1 MIDVDAIP
9 YPFQTCHLRKE
20 DHVKIGEAGDQAA
33 VAKADTFFEEGFVL
47 DQKYLIC
54 GERFSGGMAVVYHA
68 TGVLDS
74 REHAVKIPLTAA
86 DSELS
91 RLSFLRE
98 ERALSDLCHANIIRL
113 QDSGSLLNVPFL
125 VLEWL
130 GGGDLKSWI
139 QEHGPANWSEFYE
152 IVGRPLLRALVYA
165 HQRHWAHRD
174 LKPQNILLD
183 QAGAPKIADFGIAR
197 NTNQPQ
203 LGLTFFQTG
212 SPPYTPPESDD
223 GYRSDRRDLYSWAAI
238 AISCLTGSLFYSA
251 DDMRV
256 ALEALREFAAPKEI
270 LRKALAQSA
279 NERHETA
286 SLLMAELDSH
296 YAAAIAKAQAPIGV
310 PIVIASACIQT
321 LRAEYVAL
329 DENESIAYIVGDLN
343 NAWSAF
349 VDEQAGTVQIFGATL
364 RAKCKIAEYSLSV
377 ENLVIHTPDRA
388 RELREQ
394 NPTVA
399 GVTFHAGNIRD
410 YGAAREALRT
420 FLSRLEVVDS
430 VRALQAEDKR
440 RSKWFDCWGEF
451 LREKERQ
458 IKVKQREFLARR
470 IDDDGEFL
478 VATIEGDFEREEL
491 GPSLVMQTAGGKP
504 VILTVVDVEADQVR
518 LFLRSGK
525 RGDIRTSNVILQ
537 TNFEAERKS
546 LQKQR
551 AALDDIR
558 AGRAV
563 SPDIG
568 SVLSEPETAAPPE
581 PAGMCFPKH
590 LSADKRQVLDKAMEV
605 SSLLVVNGPPGTG
618 KTTLIAELISAYLT
632 RYPERRILLSSQ
644 THVALDHI
652 IAKLDDK
659 GLSDQVV
666 RIISFGSENAHKV
679 SKSVE
684 PLTLERKV
692 KEWCLKAE
700 ERSEQFIEMYAKNR
714 SINAFEIKTEL
725 LGRAYMETRKALRHL
740 QSTLQ
745 KLKDKSVRIDRE
757 RLEKLAAGEPADPH
771 ELLTQTEQTL
781 TEESDLRSNIGSLEA
796 RLSRLTVNLDRLN
809 GLGAVFK
816 DAADADLEG
825 LLDGLVGT
833 GASKKELMPLMKLH
847 LDWLTR
853 LGSERSFHGAVLREA
868 RIVAGTCIGLGSTPA
883 FQQDEY
889 DLCIVDEASKATATE
904 TLVPMS
910 RSRRTILVGDPK
922 QLPPFIESFEDENG
936 EPVFSDDAR
945 KSLLQVLLSQLPK
958 ENVEELFEQRRMCST
973 IGHLVSHAFYENKL
987 ENVRGDD
994 ERNEVVA
1001 RIYPTPVVWLSTSKL
1016 WARSETPVPGNT
1028 YENGTEGHEVIEQL
1042 KAIAR
1047 HTRKAKEPIEVAV
1060 IAAYSAQVAL
1070 LRDTISQQIGQH
1082 DGFTV
1087 EVNTVDAFQGR
1098 EADICLYS
1106 VTRSNDEDKI
1116 GFQREKERLNVALS
1130 RARDALVII
1139 GDAKFCHSIK
1149 GQNPFREVIDYIY
1162 ANPDFCTMRNL

>member
-1 MIDVDAIP
+1 MKSDKAAD
-9 YPFQTCHLRKE
+9 QL
-20 DHVKIGEAGDQAA
+20 DMAGAG
-33 VAKADTFFEEGFVL
+33 TLIEEGFIL

-54 GERFSGGMAVVYHA
+54 GERLSGGMAVVYRA
-68 TGVLDS
+68 IGVLNQQQ
-74 REHAVKIPLTAA
+74 HAVKVPLQIAN
-86 DSELS
+86 SELS

-98 ERALSDLCHANIIRL
+98 ERALSDLCHSNIIRL
-113 QDSGSLLNVPFL
+113 VDSGSVRNVPYL
-125 VLEWL
+125 VLKWL
-130 GGGDLKSWI
+130 VGGDLKKRI
-139 QEHGPANWSEFYE
+139 QEQGPANWSEFYE
-152 IVGRPLLRALVYA
+152 NVGRPLLRALVYS

-174 LKPQNILLD
+174 LKPQNVLFD
-183 QAGAPKIADFGIAR
+183 EAGTPKIVDFGIAR
-197 NTNQPQ
+197 NMNQPQ

-223 GYRSDRRDLYSWAAI
+223 GYLSDRRDLYSWAAI
-238 AISCLTGSLFYSA
+238 AISCLTGTVFHNA
-251 DDMRV
+251 DDMRI
-256 ALEALREFAAPKEI
+256 ALETLREFAAPKEI

-279 NERHETA
+279 NDRHQTA
-286 SLLMAELDSH
+286 SLLMAELDSYH
-296 YAAAIAKAQAPIGV
+296 AAAIAKALVPISV
-310 PIVIASACIQT
+310 SIVIAPACIQAI
-321 LRAEYVAL
+321 RAEYVAL
-329 DENESIAYIVGDLN
+329 DENESIVYIVGDLN
-343 NAWSAF
+343 NSWSAF
-349 VDEQAGTVQIFGATL
+349 VNEQAGTIQIFGATL
-364 RAKCKIAEYSLSV
+364 RAKCKVEEYSLSV
-377 ENLVIHTPDRA
+377 ESIVIHTPDRA

-399 GVTFHAGNIRD
+399 GVTFHAEKPRD
-410 YGAAREALRT
+410 YGVARDAMRT
-420 FLSRLEVVDS
+420 FVSRLEVVDS
-430 VRALQAEDKR
+430 VRAQEAEDKR
-440 RSKWFDCWGEF
+440 RSKWFDCWGDF

-458 IKVKQREFLARR
+458 VKVKQREFLARR

-504 VILTVVDVEADQVR
+504 IILTVIDVEADQVR
-518 LFLRSGK
+518 LFLRSGR
-525 RGDIRTSNVILQ
+525 RGDIRTTNVFLQ

-568 SVLSEPETAAPPE
+568 NILSEPATAAPPE
-581 PAGMCFPKH
+581 PAGMHFPEH

-605 SSLLVVNGPPGTG
+605 SSLMVVNGPPGTG
-618 KTTLIAELISAYLT
+618 KTTLIAELINAYLT
-632 RYPERRILLSSQ
+632 RYPERRVLLSSQ

-659 GLSDQVV
+659 GLSKHIV

-684 PLTLERKV
+684 SLTLERKV

-700 ERSEQFIEMYAKNR
+700 ERSEQFIEMYANNR
-714 SINAFEIKTEL
+714 GIDAFEIKTEL
-725 LGRAYMETRKALRHL
+725 LGRAYMETRKALRRL
-740 QSTLQ
+740 ESTLQ
-745 KLKDKSVRIDRE
+745 KLKEKSVQIDSE
-757 RLEKLAAGEPADPH
+757 RLERLEAGEPADPH

-781 TEESDLRSNIGSLEA
+781 TEESDLQSNIGSLQA

-809 GLGAVFK
+809 GLGAIFN
-816 DAADADLEG
+816 DAADVDLDG

-833 GASKKELMPLMKLH
+833 VGSRTELIPLIKLH
-847 LDWLTR
+847 LDWLSR
-853 LGSERSFHGAVLREA
+853 LGAERSFHGAVLREA

-922 QLPPFIESFEDENG
+922 QLPPFIESLDDENG

-945 KSLLQVLLSQLPK
+945 KSLLQVLLSELPK
-958 ENVEELFEQRRMCST
+958 DNVEELFEQRRMCST

-987 ENVRGDD
+987 ENVRGDE

-1001 RIYPTPVVWLSTSKL
+1001 RVYPTPVVWLSTSKL
-1016 WARSETPVPGNT
+1016 AARTETPAPGDT
-1028 YENGTEGHEVIEQL
+1028 YENGTEVHEVIEQL

-1047 HTRKAKEPIEVAV
+1047 QARKAKDPIEVAV

-1070 LRDTISQQIGQH
+1070 LRDTIAQQIGQH
-1082 DGFTV
+1082 NRFTV

-1106 VTRSNDEDKI
+1106 VTRSNDENKI

-1139 GDAKFCHSIK
+1139 GDATFCHRAK
-1149 GQNPFREVIDYIY
+1149 GQNPFRDVIDYIY

>member
-1 MIDVDAIP
+1 M
-9 YPFQTCHLRKE
+9 KN
-20 DHVKIGEAGDQAA
+20 GEAGDHTVVSESA
-33 VAKADTFFEEGFVL
+33 TFIEEGFVL
-47 DQKYLIC
+47 DQRYLIC
-54 GERFSGGMAVVYHA
+54 RERLSGGMAVVYRA
-68 TGVLDS
+68 TGVVDQ
-74 REHAVKIPLTAA
+74 REHAVKVPLMVA
-86 DSELS
+86 DNELS

-98 ERALSDLCHANIIRL
+98 ERALSDLHHSNIVRL
-113 QDSGSLLNVPFL
+113 LDSGSVHSVPYL

-130 GGGDLKSWI
+130 VGGDLKNRI
-139 QEHGPANWSEFYE
+139 QEQGPVSWSEFYE
-152 IVGRPLLRALVYA
+152 NVGRPLLRALIYA

-174 LKPQNILLD
+174 LKPQNILFD
-183 QAGAPKIADFGIAR
+183 ESGAPKIVDFGIAR
-197 NTNQPQ
+197 NMNQPQ

-212 SPPYTPPESDD
+212 SPPYTPPELDD
-223 GYRSDRRDLYSWAAI
+223 GYQSDRRDLYSWAAI
-238 AISCLTGSLFYSA
+238 AISCLTGSVFHNA
-251 DDMRV
+251 DDMRI
-256 ALEALREFAAPKEI
+256 ALEMLREFSAPKEI

-279 NERHETA
+279 SERQETA
-286 SLLMAELDSH
+286 SLLMAELDSY
-296 YAAAIAKAQAPIGV
+296 YAAAIAKAQVPINV
-310 PIVIASACIQT
+310 PIVIPSACVQS
-321 LRAEYVAL
+321 LRAEYTAL
-329 DENESIAYIVGDLN
+329 DENESVSYIVGDLN
-343 NAWSAF
+343 NTWSAF
-349 VDEQAGTVQIFGATL
+349 VDEQAGVVQIFGATL
-364 RAKCKIAEYSLSV
+364 RIKCKITEYLLSV
-377 ENLVIHTPDRA
+377 ESLVVHTPDRA

-399 GVTFHAGNIRD
+399 GVTFYAEKIRD
-410 YGAAREALRT
+410 YSAARDALRT

-430 VRALQAEDKR
+430 VRAQQAEDKR

-525 RGDIRTSNVILQ
+525 RADIRTSNVTLQ

-568 SVLSEPETAAPPE
+568 SVLSEPDTAAPPE
-581 PAGMCFPKH
+581 PAGMCFPEH

-652 IAKLDDK
+652 IAKLNDK
-659 GLSDQVV
+659 GLGDQVV
-666 RIISFGSENAHKV
+666 RIISFGSESAHKV

-692 KEWCLKAE
+692 REWCLKAE
-700 ERSEQFIEMYAKNR
+700 ERSELFIETYAKNR
-714 SINAFEIKTEL
+714 GINAFEIKAEL
-725 LGRAYMETRKALRHL
+725 LGRAYMETRKALRRL
-740 QSTLQ
+740 ESVLQ
-745 KLKDKSVRIDRE
+745 KLKDKSVRVDSE
-757 RLEKLAAGEPADPH
+757 RLEKLEAGEPADPH

-781 TEESDLRSNIGSLEA
+781 NEERDLKNNIDSLRA
-796 RLSRLTVNLDRLN
+796 RLNRLTVNLDRLN
-809 GLGAVFK
+809 GFGKIFD
-816 DAADADLEG
+816 DALDADLEG

-833 GASKKELMPLMKLH
+833 GTRNKELMPLMKLH
-847 LDWLTR
+847 LDWLAR

-922 QLPPFIESFEDENG
+922 QLPPFIESLEGENG
-936 EPVFSDDAR
+936 EPIFSDDAR
-945 KSLLQVLLSQLPK
+945 KSLLQVLLSHLPK
-958 ENVEELFEQRRMCST
+958 DNVEELFEQRRMCST

-987 ENVRGDD
+987 ENVRGDE
-994 ERNEVVA
+994 ERNKVVA
-1001 RIYPTPVVWLSTSKL
+1001 RIYSKPVAWLSTSNL
-1016 WARSETPVPGNT
+1016 STRYETLVPGET
-1028 YENGTEGHEVIEQL
+1028 YENGTEAHEVVEQL

-1047 HTRKAKEPIEVAV
+1047 HTRKLKDPIEVAV

-1070 LRDTISQQIGQH
+1070 LRDVIAQQIGRH

-1106 VTRSNDEDKI
+1106 VTRSNEEGKI

-1139 GDAKFCHSIK
+1139 GDAKFCHRTK
-1149 GQNPFREVIDYIY
+1149 GQNPFRDVIDYIH
-1162 ANPDFCTMRNL
+1162 ANPDFCTMRSL

>member
-1 MIDVDAIP
+1 M
-9 YPFQTCHLRKE
+9 
-20 DHVKIGEAGDQAA
+20 KIGEAGGQSA
-33 VAKADTFFEEGFVL
+33 VAESGTFIEEGFVL
-47 DQKYLIC
+47 DQKYRIC
-54 GERFSGGMAVVYHA
+54 GEQLSGGMAAVYRA
-68 TGVLDS
+68 TGVLDH
-74 REHAVKIPLTAA
+74 REHAIKVPLTFA
-86 DSELS
+86 DNELS

-98 ERALSDLCHANIIRL
+98 ERALTDLYHSNIVRL
-113 QDSGSLLNVPFL
+113 VDSGSVHNVPYL

-130 GGGDLKSWI
+130 VGGDLKRRI
-139 QEHGPANWSEFYE
+139 QEQGPISWSEFYE
-152 IVGRPLLRALVYA
+152 NVGRPLLRALVYA

-174 LKPQNILLD
+174 LKPQNVLFD
-183 QAGAPKIADFGIAR
+183 EAGAPKIVDFGIAR
-197 NTNQPQ
+197 NMNQPQ

-238 AISCLTGSLFYSA
+238 AISCLTGTVFHNA
-251 DDMRV
+251 DDMRI
-256 ALEALREFAAPKEI
+256 ALETLREFAAPKEI
-270 LRKALAQSA
+270 LRKALSQSA

-286 SLLMAELDSH
+286 SLLMAELDSYH
-296 YAAAIAKAQAPIGV
+296 AAAIAKAQAPIGV
-310 PIVIASACIQT
+310 CIVITSACIQSIRT
-321 LRAEYVAL
+321 EYVAL
-329 DENESIAYIVGDLN
+329 DETESIAYIVGDLN

-399 GVTFHAGNIRD
+399 GVTFHAGKMRD
-410 YGAAREALRT
+410 YGRARDALRT
-420 FLSRLEVVDS
+420 FLSRLEVIDS
-430 VRALQAEDKR
+430 VRAQQAEDKK

-504 VILTVVDVEADQVR
+504 VILTVVDVEADRVR

-525 RGDIRTSNVILQ
+525 RGDIRTSNVMLQ

-581 PAGMCFPKH
+581 PAGMCFPEH

-652 IAKLDDK
+652 IAKLDDN
-659 GLSDQVV
+659 GLSDQIV

-684 PLTLERKV
+684 RLTLERKV

-700 ERSEQFIEMYAKNR
+700 ERSEQFIEMYAKTR
-714 SINAFEIKTEL
+714 GINAFEIKTEL
-725 LGRAYMETRKALRHL
+725 LGRAYMETRKALRRL
-740 QSTLQ
+740 ESTLQ
-745 KLKDKSVRIDRE
+745 KLKDKSVRIDGE
-757 RLEKLAAGEPADPH
+757 RLEKLAAGESPDPH

-781 TEESDLRSNIGSLEA
+781 TEESDLQSNIGSLRA

-809 GLGAVFK
+809 GLGAVFN

-833 GASKKELMPLMKLH
+833 EASKKELMPLMKLH
-847 LDWLTR
+847 LDWLAR

-910 RSRRTILVGDPK
+910 RSRRAILVGDPK
-922 QLPPFIESFEDENG
+922 QLPPFIESLEDENG

-945 KSLLQVLLSQLPK
+945 KSLLQVLLSQLP
-958 ENVEELFEQRRMCST
+958 NDNIEELFEQRRMCST
-973 IGHLVSHAFYENKL
+973 IGHLVSRSFYENKL
-987 ENVRGDD
+987 ENVRGDE

-1016 WARSETPVPGNT
+1016 STRSETLVPGDT
-1028 YENGTEGHEVIEQL
+1028 YENGTEAHEVIEQL

-1060 IAAYSAQVAL
+1060 IAAYSAQVTL
-1070 LRDTISQQIGQH
+1070 LRDTIAQQIGQH

-1130 RARDALVII
+1130 RARDALVIV
-1139 GDAKFCHSIK
+1139 GDAKFCHRIK